1 MSTWKGSVD
10 HAAITKSSEK
20 EEAAQASD
28 GLLRVREEAQH
39 EQDENGG
46 SEASQQG
53 RNGAGLPHES

>member
-1 MSTWKGSVD
+1 VD
-10 HAAITKSSEK
+10 HAAITESSEK

-28 GLLRVREEAQH
+28 GLFRVREEAQH